1 MKLKWDTKL
10 GEESTCCF
18 EIGVRNLT
26 NFDLSAQ
33 KFSKSFILM
42 GSFWAKYILS
52 ELKKCRGIIFHETE
66 EGYKTWRGIE
76 LSFQSWH
83 KKFDKFWPKHSK
95 ILKNFHFNGLLR
107 SKVYIVWDKEVQRS
121 NLSWQWRGIQNL
133 VNNQLV
139 V

>member
-66 EGYKTWRGIE
+66 EGYKTRRGIE